1 MWQAVA
7 AERRRQRRRG
17 RQEARAARRNLDS
30 RRREARR
37 TPSRRWK
44 SARSP
49 PVTCRLP
56 SAREA
61 GRKDQQRH
69 DHDPTADPEQRA
81 EEAANEPDDNEP
93 HGPILGLVS
102 GLLAQLT
109 ESPQAAAIFLDVDGT
124 LAPIAPR
131 PEDAAVPE
139 ETRSEVARLAERYGL
154 VACISGRTGED
165 AHRLVGVD
173 GVRICREPRSRAR
186 ARSQRVAGADPVVRA
201 GHRLDCRRQGP
212 HDLVPLP
219 AVRRRGGRR
228 SGSTSR
234 RAEQARSAGL
244 IPRFGRKVLE
254 IRPPVRA
261 DKGTAVRH
269 LLAET
274 GLSRALY
281 AGDDTTDL
289 DAYRALDGLELAV
302 RVAVS
307 SDEAPV
313 ELVRSADI
321 VVSSPAELLGLLRRL

>member
-1 MWQAVA
+1 M
-7 AERRRQRRRG
+7 
-17 RQEARAARRNLDS
+17 
-30 RRREARR
+30 
-37 TPSRRWK
+37 
-44 SARSP
+44 
-49 PVTCRLP
+49 
-56 SAREA
+56 
-61 GRKDQQRH
+61 
-69 DHDPTADPEQRA
+69 
-81 EEAANEPDDNEP
+81 
-93 HGPILGLVS
+93 S

-173 GVRICREPRSRAR
+173 GVRYVGSHGLELEPEAKEWRERIQSFAQDIDWTVEDKGLTI
-186 ARSQRVAGADPVVRA
+186 SF
-201 GHRLDCRRQGP
+201 HYRQSDDEEAALEYLEG
-212 HDLVPLP
+212 V
-219 AVRRRGGRR
+219 
-228 SGSTSR
+228 
-234 RAEQARSAGL
+234 AEQARSAGL

-269 LLAET
+269 LLDES